1 MGDDKKPKYVI
12 TAALS
17 PRYMSIMF
25 NNKWCASPD
34 GMTAQECAAVTQTM
48 MSKQIFFGKVS
59 NCYETVIDMRFFS
72 QIKTLSYE
80 MFGYS
85 YVHGILYCPPNLVS
99 CGQQNAFRAT
109 RCSRYYF
116 PASVTKLGA
125 SCAINTTGDFVFYSD
140 TPPTDLGSNIS
151 NMQAVYCPDEA
162 IETYKAAAGSY
173 ESRVHPISEIGVG
186 DVYKDF
192 K

>member
-1 MGDDKKPKYVI
+1 MGDGKKPKYVI

-34 GMTAQECAAVTQTM
+34 GMTAQECAAVTQNM
-48 MSKQIFFGKVS
+48 MSKQIFWDKVG

-85 YVHGILYCPPNLVS
+85 YVHGILYLS
-99 CGQQNAFRAT
+99 
-109 RCSRYYF
+109 
-116 PASVTKLGA
+116 L
-125 SCAINTTGDFVFYSD
+125 IH
-140 TPPTDLGSNIS
+140 I
-151 NMQAVYCPDEA
+151 
-162 IETYKAAAGSY
+162 
-173 ESRVHPISEIGVG
+173 
-186 DVYKDF
+186 
-192 K
+192 